1 MIERSSAVLCLPAA
15 QSFGGRTQ
23 AGAPEGDD
31 ERLRALETELE
42 ELAQVATAA
51 CIAATAFRLRDE
63 AGLITALRGLVA
75 AVDGLERLRAE
86 D

>member
-1 MIERSSAVLCLPAA
+1 MIERSSAVLCLAAAPSAAPA
-15 QSFGGRTQ
+15 S
-23 AGAPEGDD
+23 GASEAL
-31 ERLRALETELE
+31 RIRALEAELE
-42 ELAQVATAA
+42 ELDQVATAA

-75 AVDGLERLRAE
+75 AVDRLERARSE